1 MSPPRVSFP
10 RWPRRC
16 TSPPPVLAEDKVHE
30 PAPRMLP
37 ALAEEVHEPALS
49 RLLRHAEAFASSAP
63 QGEGAPQ
70 LVPQV
75 VRVVVLPPGE
85 EIAEP
90 QSEPQSEPQPE
101 IAEPQPQIAE
111 PQIAE
116 PQPQIA

>member
-1 MSPPRVSFP
+1 
-10 RWPRRC
+10 
-16 TSPPPVLAEDKVHE
+16 
-30 PAPRMLP
+30 MLP

-90 QSEPQSEPQPE
+90 QSEPQPE